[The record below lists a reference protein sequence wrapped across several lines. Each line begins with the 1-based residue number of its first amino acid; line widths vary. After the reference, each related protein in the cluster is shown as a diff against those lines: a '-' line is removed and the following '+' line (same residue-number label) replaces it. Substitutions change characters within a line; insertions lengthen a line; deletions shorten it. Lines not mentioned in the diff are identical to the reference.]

1 MGLLSGPEQLVVS
14 MLEKMGINPEQIK
27 AMAQG
32 VQQIA
37 IDSGERLKRIEESN
51 ARIEGLCE
59 AILDKLSPVDG
70 GFVLGDGSLA
80 SDLVEG
86 NLTLEKVEFLEQLRR
101 RNYGE

>member
-1 MGLLSGPEQLVVS
+1 MGLLSGPEQMVIA

-32 VQQIA
+32 VQKIA
-37 IDSGERLKRIEESN
+37 QDSGARLERIEAN
-51 ARIEGLCE
+51 QVRILQLCE

-70 GFVLGDGSLA
+70 GFVLGDGSLQ

-86 NLTLEKVEFLEQLRR
+86 NLTLEEVKLLEELTAR
-101 RNYGE
+101 E

>member
-1 MGLLSGPEQLVVS
+1 MGLLSGPEQMVIA

-32 VQQIA
+32 VQKIA
-37 IDSGERLKRIEESN
+37 QDSGARLERIEAN
-51 ARIEGLCE
+51 QVRILQLCE

>member
-32 VQQIA
+32 VQKIA
-37 IDSGERLKRIEESN
+37 QDSGARLERIEAN
-51 ARIEGLCE
+51 QVRILQLCE

-70 GFVLGDGSLA
+70 GFVLGDGSLQ

-86 NLTLEKVEFLEQLRR
+86 KLTLEEVKLLEELTAK
-101 RNYGE
+101 E

>member
-1 MGLLSGPEQLVVS
+1 MGLLSGPEQMVIA

-51 ARIEGLCE
+51 ARILQLCE

>member
-1 MGLLSGPEQLVVS
+1 MGLLSGPEQMVIA

-32 VQQIA
+32 VQKIA
-37 IDSGERLKRIEESN
+37 QDSGARLERIEESN
-51 ARIEGLCE
+51 ARILQLCE

-86 NLTLEKVEFLEQLRR
+86 NLTLEKVELLEELTTR
-101 RNYGE
+101 E